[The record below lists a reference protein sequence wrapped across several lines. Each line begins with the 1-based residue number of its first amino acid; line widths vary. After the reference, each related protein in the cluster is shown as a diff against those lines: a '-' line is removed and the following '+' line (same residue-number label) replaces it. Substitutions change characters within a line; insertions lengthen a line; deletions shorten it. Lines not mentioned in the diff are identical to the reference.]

1 MESSKKDAELQTLLD
16 LNGIVFWPKP
26 GYWVKFSVK
35 TVEPSKHIPHGII
48 YSLTLHDRYNRRIL
62 GFDNAHA
69 FKKKARSR
77 KKYAGRIVRWDHIH
91 KLDEMMTY
99 EFDSASQLLSD
110 FWNAVDE
117 FISIK

>member
-1 MESSKKDAELQTLLD
+1 MESSRKDAELQTLLD
-16 LNGIVFWPKP
+16 LNGIVFWLKP
-26 GYWVKFSVK
+26 GCWVKFNVK
-35 TVEPSKHIPHGII
+35 TVEPSKHIPHGIK

-77 KKYAGRIVRWDHIH
+77 KKFTGRIAKWDHIH
-91 KLDEMMTY
+91 KLDEMMPY

-117 FISIK
+117 LISIK